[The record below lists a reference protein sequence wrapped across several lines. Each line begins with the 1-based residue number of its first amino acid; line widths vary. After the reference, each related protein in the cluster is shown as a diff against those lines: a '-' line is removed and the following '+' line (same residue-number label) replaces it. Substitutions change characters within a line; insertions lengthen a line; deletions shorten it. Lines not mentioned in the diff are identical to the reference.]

1 MHGHGQP
8 ELAKKL
14 NDKIPKTVYEM
25 FERVR
30 AFNRGE
36 VVAGSVEMV
45 RPSQRDKGY
54 VRPAW
59 PGMSEKSRNRGGP
72 TEAQRNMGVS
82 APYPRKDT
90 FTPLIKTPKEILATE
105 SVSFLEPPPLIGNPE
120 KQNLNKLCDYH
131 GDRGRTGMRILE
143 AVGSTIH
150 FMIKFPT
157 NQGVWR
163 QREEQISRIKEQAIL
178 RTRSNSGR
186 RPGLGLVL
194 LEKTRSKEDIEEV
207 FTISHERPDQYVTVG
222 ATLTTNCK
230 QLLVDILQENMEV
243 FAWTKPESTAVS
255 RFVME
260 HQLKIY
266 PLVEPVVHKRRPV
279 APKGRL
285 ALKERVFHWLGEGLI
300 RKVRHP
306 EWITNPIPI
315 KLANRT
321 WKLQID
327 YSSLNKACSK
337 DMYPFTEE
345 KEELASLM
353 GYPYKCFLRLPK
365 EYNQIRMAEDDEEKT
380 GFHTEEGV
388 YCFTYMLKE
397 LKNSAATL

>member
-1 MHGHGQP
+1 
-8 ELAKKL
+8 
-14 NDKIPKTVYEM
+14 
-25 FERVR
+25 
-30 AFNRGE
+30 
-36 VVAGSVEMV
+36 
-45 RPSQRDKGY
+45 
-54 VRPAW
+54 
-59 PGMSEKSRNRGGP
+59 
-72 TEAQRNMGVS
+72 
-82 APYPRKDT
+82 
-90 FTPLIKTPKEILATE
+90 
-105 SVSFLEPPPLIGNPE
+105 
-120 KQNLNKLCDYH
+120 
-131 GDRGRTGMRILE
+131 
-143 AVGSTIH
+143 
-150 FMIKFPT
+150 
-157 NQGVWR
+157 
-163 QREEQISRIKEQAIL
+163 IKEQAIL

-380 GFHTEEGV
+380 GFHKEEGDDGKGLSRSKRMKRGNTLGGHCNKKQNKGGKV
-388 YCFTYMLKE
+388 PWPHAISKFISKLAE
-397 LKNSAATL
+397 LKHPLRKARTRMETTKEAGWTNEVEEALRRIKRKLGKLQTLAIPKEGETLINHKVKVVTDGPIEEILKLSGKEGRLAKWAAEIRTYDISYILRKEAEGLVMKKFFGQGEQIEGTLDANEGGTFTLSKKLQVKSTSTPRA